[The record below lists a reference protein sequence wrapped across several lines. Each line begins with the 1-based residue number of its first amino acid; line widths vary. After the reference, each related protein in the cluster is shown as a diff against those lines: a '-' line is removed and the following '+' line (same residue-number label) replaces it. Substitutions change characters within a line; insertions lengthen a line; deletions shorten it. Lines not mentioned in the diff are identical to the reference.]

1 MSLLVPALVT
11 LMSTF
16 VYVAADPSETVPVVS
31 AQPADGAVEVLA
43 ELRSAGSQEGGGG
56 DKASRSKQSIHA
68 VAACEVRGDGGI
80 TLGAGDCAEARE
92 LCLDTP
98 DPDDRMYWLM
108 REPDDVAAP
117 TRDDWVWVGQQCIGP
132 GDAATRAIPA
142 LSVEAFRRLPLPPG
156 DVNVQP
162 PNRRT
167 LVNVPT
173 NVYAGA
179 EPVLLP
185 TTLLGYPVRVRAT
198 PVCFRWTY
206 GDGARLETADP
217 GAAYPALRTAH
228 TYRAPGTRSVRLTTV
243 YRGEYSVDGG
253 PWLQV
258 AGEAEVASPPVSLTV
273 LAARTELVAGQGP

>member
-1 MSLLVPALVT
+1 
-11 LMSTF
+11 
-16 VYVAADPSETVPVVS
+16 
-31 AQPADGAVEVLA
+31 
-43 ELRSAGSQEGGGG
+43 
-56 DKASRSKQSIHA
+56 
-68 VAACEVRGDGGI
+68 
-80 TLGAGDCAEARE
+80 
-92 LCLDTP
+92 
-98 DPDDRMYWLM
+98 MYWLM

-117 TRDDWVWVGQQCIGP
+117 TRDDWVWVGQQCMGP

-142 LSVEAFRRLPLPPG
+142 LSVEAFRRMPLPPG

-185 TTLLGYPVRVRAT
+185 TTLLGYSVRVRAT
-198 PVCFRWTY
+198 PVRFRWTY